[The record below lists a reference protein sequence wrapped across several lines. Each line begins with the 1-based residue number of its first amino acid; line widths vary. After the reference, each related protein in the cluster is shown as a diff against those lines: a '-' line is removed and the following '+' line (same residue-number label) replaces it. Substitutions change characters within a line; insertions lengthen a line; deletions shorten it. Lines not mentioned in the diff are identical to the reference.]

1 MAKRAFPKRR
11 DSKHR
16 VLRVGESVREDGLY
30 QFKYHVNGKAKFIYS
45 WRLEPTDKLPQGKKP
60 CLSLREMEK
69 KIGYDL
75 DSQMDPSMKN
85 MTVMELVK
93 RYLATRTGA
102 KPSTLTN
109 YRFVLNLLG
118 KEDFSGK
125 RIGDV
130 KTSDAKL
137 FLIKMQ
143 ADGKGYSSVKTVRG
157 VLRPAFQMAV
167 DDDYLQFGFQLAGVV
182 INDSVTRE
190 AITKDQMRKFLKF
203 VHDDNNYCRYYEA
216 FYILFHT
223 GMRISEFCGLTIHDL
238 DMEKRIIDINK
249 QLQRTTKMEYMIES
263 TKTNAGTRKLPM
275 TEEVFRCF
283 QAILEVFRCFQAIL
297 EDREA
302 PRVEKMVGGYTG
314 FLYLDKNGMPEVA
327 MHWEHRFNH
336 AVSRY
341 NEIYREQ
348 MPNITPHVCRHTYC
362 SNQAKAGMNPKTLQ
376 YLMGHSDIGVTMNVY
391 THLGME
397 DAAAEMARMEE
408 VESARREQEKLNGV
422 KEGKEKQ
429 SRKMFRVV

>member
-1 MAKRAFPKRR
+1 M
-11 DSKHR
+11 KHF
-16 VLRVGESVREDGLY
+16 LTE
-30 QFKYHVNGKAKFIYS
+30 NGKAKFIYS

-85 MTVMELVK
+85 MTVMELVR

-109 YRFVLNLLG
+109 YKFVLNLLE
-118 KEDFSGK
+118 KEDFGGK

-167 DDDYLQFGFQLAGVV
+167 DDDYLQKNPFGFQLAGVV

-190 AITKDQMRKFLKF
+190 AINKDQMRKFLKF

-249 QLQRTTKMEYMIES
+249 QLQRTSQMEYMIES

-275 TEEVFRCF
+275 TEEVSSGR
-283 QAILEVFRCFQAIL
+283 
-297 EDREA
+297 EDGWRLYRISVPGQERHAGSGDALGA
-302 PRVEKMVGGYTG
+302 PVQPCGE
-314 FLYLDKNGMPEVA
+314 P
-327 MHWEHRFNH
+327 
-336 AVSRY
+336 
-341 NEIYREQ
+341 
-348 MPNITPHVCRHTYC
+348 
-362 SNQAKAGMNPKTLQ
+362 LQ
-376 YLMGHSDIGVTMNVY
+376 RDLPGT
-391 THLGME
+391 
-397 DAAAEMARMEE
+397 AAEHH
-408 VESARREQEKLNGV
+408 SARLPPYLL
-422 KEGKEKQ
+422 
-429 SRKMFRVV
+429 